1 MSDGLEVVSTPWYE
15 AELLALPGPDQ
26 ERVERRLKGLSS
38 RGWGPSMADQRIKHL
53 RDGIYELRILG
64 RGAAYRVLFFVA
76 PGLAARVVVLT
87 TCAAKSLM
95 KKRGVMEAEIRRA
108 LDRRAWW
115 MEQKRKE
122 EEDEGV

>member
-1 MSDGLEVVSTPWYE
+1 MSDGLEVVTTPWYD

-26 ERVERRLKGLSS
+26 ERVERRLKSLGAI
-38 RGWGPSMADQRIKHL
+38 GWGRSMADQRIKHL
-53 RDGIYELRILG
+53 RDGIYEVRILG

-95 KKRGVMEAEIRRA
+95 KKRSAMDAEIRRA

-115 MEQKRKE
+115 LEQQKKE
-122 EEDEGV
+122 EHDERR